1 MKISVIIPVYNT
13 ERYLEECLDS
23 VIAQTFEAWECLLID
38 DGSSDRSGSIC
49 DRYAESDFRF
59 KVFHTANSGVS
70 AARNLGIEHASGSC
84 IAFIDSDD
92 TVDPGY
98 LSVLHTSMVQDDVDL
113 AVCGMKL
120 IRPVGV
126 EINESEEGVFPINRE
141 HADRFVDLNRK
152 FLLYAPFVKL
162 YCADIIREKN
172 IRFPSGIHYGEDLI
186 FNFKYLEHVTTLAV
200 VKAPYYNYRMASG
213 GTLSTSVHSLEFQN
227 NYDQWNIIRSFF
239 ERRGIDSPSAGMF
252 LSDRLWGLAYD
263 LTMGQKLSLK
273 EVRHVFSARFIN
285 DLRTFYTYSIPIPG
299 WLKIAISNRLSW
311 LIWMIQRRPV
321 KK

>member
-120 IRPVGV
+120 SLTELVIP
-126 EINESEEGVFPINRE
+126 
-141 HADRFVDLNRK
+141 
-152 FLLYAPFVKL
+152 
-162 YCADIIREKN
+162 
-172 IRFPSGIHYGEDLI
+172 LI
-186 FNFKYLEHVTTLAV
+186 LDVRHQTLCGRSA
-200 VKAPYYNYRMASG
+200 M
-213 GTLSTSVHSLEFQN
+213 SVHT
-227 NYDQWNIIRSFF
+227 
-239 ERRGIDSPSAGMF
+239 
-252 LSDRLWGLAYD
+252 RL
-263 LTMGQKLSLK
+263 
-273 EVRHVFSARFIN
+273 
-285 DLRTFYTYSIPIPG
+285 
-299 WLKIAISNRLSW
+299 
-311 LIWMIQRRPV
+311 
-321 KK
+321 